1 MNEFRFCPV
10 CGGTGNALISAE
22 QYSPCWNCF
31 GSGLVVEEN
40 KEEEEKDGD

>member
-1 MNEFRFCPV
+1 MSEFSFCPI

-22 QYSPCWNCF
+22 QYSPCWHCS

-40 KEEEEKDGD
+40 KEEEKDGD